1 MARGIIGKAIR
12 GAASA
17 GVPMLIEQEKNN
29 QLAKREKV
37 LMEIQQQYKAQD
49 RAADQAF
56 TAGQNQLDRDQRAT
70 EFQAGREDSRAQ
82 LDMQRD
88 ELGMRREQLDLTA
101 QQIQQTMEA
110 GNLGIIEQKRL
121 QGLYDIIANPQAEDA
136 EITRAITVLNGLK
149 GQNPDKY
156 QAITLY
162 GDDVDANGNQLRT
175 SGILNTGTGDITPA
189 PMGNRSSGSSSGAI
203 PGNYAT
209 PQTDAEF
216 EALPSGSIYIDP
228 EDGLT
233 YRKP

>member
-88 ELGMRREQLDLTA
+88 ELGMKRQQLDLTA

-110 GNLGIIEQKRL
+110 GNLGIIEQRRL
-121 QGLYDIIANPQAEDA
+121 QGLYDIIANPQAEEAD
-136 EITRAITVLNGLK
+136 ISRAMSVLSNLK
-149 GQNPDKY
+149 GEKPDRY
-156 QAITLY
+156 SAITLY
-162 GDDVDANGNQLRT
+162 GDENDAGVQSRQ
-175 SGILNTGTGDITPA
+175 SAILDNSRGTVTPVSPA
-189 PMGNRSSGSSSGAI
+189 RDNASSSTLEVDLMAVMEANPGATREQAI
-203 PGNYAT
+203 RYL
-209 PQTDAEF
+209 Q
-216 EALPSGSIYIDP
+216 SIGRYQP
-228 EDGLT
+228 
-233 YRKP
+233 